1 ERRLIA
7 HSGGDTAER
16 SGHFG
21 AGLRE
26 TEDVVDEEQNVL
38 AFDVTEIF
46 RLREAGESNTH
57 TGSGR
62 LVHLAID
69 QRHLGLVAF
78 GVDNAAF
85 DHFVVKV
92 VTLTRPLANASEHRV
107 TAVAHGDVV
116 DQLHDQNRLANAG
129 AAEEADLTALGVR
142 REEVNNLN
150 TGHQNFRFRGLIRE
164 IRGRRVDGSG
174 PFGLDRA
181 ALVNRLADDV
191 HDTAEGFRTDRHA
204 DRIARIDHFLTANQ
218 TFGRIHGNRP
228 DGVLAKMLRHF
239 QHQPLAIV
247 VAMQSVQDIGEF
259 LFKLYVHDGAQH
271 LGNLAD
277 ILCHFHA
284 PYRVT

>member
-1 ERRLIA
+1 QRLLNLTGNLIVALADDGRIKHAGGRVERVNGRIDTQLRDLTGQNGRRVQMGEGGCRRRVSQVVGRNVNGLNGRDRALVGGGNTLLQGAHVGRERRLIA
-7 HSGGDTAER
+7 HSGGDTAEQ

-174 PFGLDRA
+174 P
-181 ALVNRLADDV
+181 
-191 HDTAEGFRTDRHA
+191 
-204 DRIARIDHFLTANQ
+204 
-218 TFGRIHGNRP
+218 
-228 DGVLAKMLRHF
+228 
-239 QHQPLAIV
+239 
-247 VAMQSVQDIGEF
+247 
-259 LFKLYVHDGAQH
+259 
-271 LGNLAD
+271 
-277 ILCHFHA
+277 
-284 PYRVT
+284 